1 MRKKIFILIIS
12 LVISSNAFANS
23 QIEISGNKR
32 IDIETIKVYGEIKS
46 KQSYNSE
53 DLDKILRNLY
63 ETNFFE
69 DVNVTF
75 DNNVLK
81 ITVKEYP
88 VINKITIQGEKVSK
102 FQKLIKDNILSKEKS
117 SFIKSNIAKDSRT
130 IKNLYEGLGF
140 NTASIDTKM
149 EQLNSDTINVFFIID
164 KGERVKIKSI
174 KFIGDKKIRD
184 RRLRDVIVSE
194 EDKFWKII
202 SKNTILNRNNIE
214 LDKRLLEN
222 YYKSTGYYDVQ
233 ILSSSAKLDDKNLSI
248 LTYNINAGK
257 RYRINK
263 ISTNVS
269 PALDKK
275 TFIPLEKNFKKLI
288 SEYYSPFKIK
298 KLLEELD
305 KLINFNDLQ
314 FVQHSVNEIIG
325 DESIEIV
332 LNIFEGEK
340 NLIERINIIG
350 NTVTNE
356 DVIRSEL
363 LTDEGDPFN
372 QLKLD
377 RSISRLN
384 ARQIFS
390 SVKQKVKTGSEK
402 DLKIIDIIVEEQPTG
417 EISAG
422 AGVGTDGGLFS
433 FGIKENNWLGTG
445 VKVSS
450 FVEIDETSVK
460 GNIGFNNPNYNYSGN
475 SLDFNLGA
483 VTNDVPES
491 GYENNLVSIGVG
503 TEFEQYT
510 NIFIRP
516 GIEIS
521 SDELKVEESASSLL
535 KKQAGTFNDI
545 TFNYSIT
552 RDERDRAFMPT
563 SGYITSFGQEFPMYS
578 DSAHIRNTLAISN
591 YKSFGDNI
599 VGSTKLYLAA
609 INSLDEDVRL
619 SRRIFIPYKRLR
631 GFETRKIGPKD
642 GKDYV
647 GGNYAST
654 LNLEANLP
662 NLLPDSSNADIS
674 LFLDAGSIWGVDYD
688 SSISGDTPK
697 LRSSTGV
704 SANWFS
710 PIGPVTFTLAQNIAK
725 ASTDETQTFRFQLG
739 TSF

>member
-1 MRKKIFILIIS
+1 MFLKKI
-12 LVISSNAFANS
+12 
-23 QIEISGNKR
+23 
-32 IDIETIKVYGEIKS
+32 
-46 KQSYNSE
+46 
-53 DLDKILRNLY
+53 
-63 ETNFFE
+63 NF
-69 DVNVTF
+69 
-75 DNNVLK
+75 
-81 ITVKEYP
+81 
-88 VINKITIQGEKVSK
+88 G
-102 FQKLIKDNILSKEKS
+102 KLFL
-117 SFIKSNIAKDSRT
+117 
-130 IKNLYEGLGF
+130 
-140 NTASIDTKM
+140 
-149 EQLNSDTINVFFIID
+149 
-164 KGERVKIKSI
+164 
-174 KFIGDKKIRD
+174 
-184 RRLRDVIVSE
+184 
-194 EDKFWKII
+194 
-202 SKNTILNRNNIE
+202 KNTILNRNNIE

-377 RSISRLN
+377 KSISRLN

-654 LNLEANLP
+654 LNLEANLLIFTRP
-662 NLLPDSSNADIS
+662 SNADIS

>member
-1 MRKKIFILIIS
+1 M
-12 LVISSNAFANS
+12 
-23 QIEISGNKR
+23 
-32 IDIETIKVYGEIKS
+32 
-46 KQSYNSE
+46 
-53 DLDKILRNLY
+53 
-63 ETNFFE
+63 
-69 DVNVTF
+69 
-75 DNNVLK
+75 
-81 ITVKEYP
+81 
-88 VINKITIQGEKVSK
+88 
-102 FQKLIKDNILSKEKS
+102 
-117 SFIKSNIAKDSRT
+117 
-130 IKNLYEGLGF
+130 
-140 NTASIDTKM
+140 
-149 EQLNSDTINVFFIID
+149 
-164 KGERVKIKSI
+164 
-174 KFIGDKKIRD
+174 
-184 RRLRDVIVSE
+184 
-194 EDKFWKII
+194 
-202 SKNTILNRNNIE
+202 
-214 LDKRLLEN
+214 
-222 YYKSTGYYDVQ
+222 
-233 ILSSSAKLDDKNLSI
+233 
-248 LTYNINAGK
+248 
-257 RYRINK
+257 
-263 ISTNVS
+263 
-269 PALDKK
+269 
-275 TFIPLEKNFKKLI
+275 
-288 SEYYSPFKIK
+288 
-298 KLLEELD
+298 
-305 KLINFNDLQ
+305 
-314 FVQHSVNEIIG
+314 
-325 DESIEIV
+325 
-332 LNIFEGEK
+332 
-340 NLIERINIIG
+340 
-350 NTVTNE
+350 
-356 DVIRSEL
+356 
-363 LTDEGDPFN
+363 
-372 QLKLD
+372 
-377 RSISRLN
+377 
-384 ARQIFS
+384 
-390 SVKQKVKTGSEK
+390 
-402 DLKIIDIIVEEQPTG
+402 
-417 EISAG
+417 
-422 AGVGTDGGLFS
+422 
-433 FGIKENNWLGTG
+433 
-445 VKVSS
+445 VSS